1 MMSLCKASTPSSSLV
16 DRVDG
21 GHVRENSAVFSPLI
35 LASNLVLFFR
45 SEIILDV
52 KRFADLLRRLALDHV
67 GDCFASDVEKS
78 FDIQIVGSKDYLK
91 EHLLIDLHE
100 LLIPLIDVCGFLAR
114 VGIVFVGL
122 GRIGTVMLAP
132 LDDFLENGFVDVWDG
147 DGLRGS
153 FFTQI
158 ANHVLDED
166 RALCNFFGDVDV
178 GIVGALKNDLTFG
191 RHLEVFGKVD
201 IKVVRWGEFEVD
213 QSNLDW

>member
-1 MMSLCKASTPSSSLV
+1 MMSLCKASPPPSSLV

-21 GHVRENSAVFSPLI
+21 RHARENSAVFSPLI

-52 KRFADLLRRLALDHV
+52 ERLADLLRRLALDHV
-67 GDCFASDVEKS
+67 GDCLASDVEKG

-147 DGLRGS
+147 NGLRGS

-166 RALCNFFGDVDV
+166 RPLCDFFGDVYV

-191 RHLEVFGKVD
+191 RHLGVFDKV
-201 IKVVRWGEFEVD
+201 G
-213 QSNLDW
+213 